1 MRKSKKTI
9 IYMLVAVFVA
19 LSTVLVDFNMSYA
32 QSSYSDVPDA
42 DWVYISGGNINNT
55 EFNKGVLDVLF
66 RMGAPMYLLTY
77 LIANILRPLRIMTF
91 KAIILLAKM

>member
-1 MRKSKKTI
+1 MKKSEKAI
-9 IYMLVAVFVA
+9 IYILVAVFVA

-55 EFNKGVLDVLF
+55 ELNKGVLDVPS
-66 RMGAPMYLLTY
+66 RC
-77 LIANILRPLRIMTF
+77 RPPNYSFLSIQLNEYSYF
-91 KAIILLAKM
+91 